1 VIADINSQERMLTIQ
16 QVARVEYERRQDKA
30 VTVYREDL
38 DSVKFE
44 NSLRK
49 ERRQFNKLMSNIRDY
64 FS

>member
-1 VIADINSQERMLTIQ
+1 MIADINSQERMLTIQ